1 MFTDRPACAG
11 SGLAVYTK
19 FCTPSDYS
27 NFSENEKREFAA
39 VGDIRGYSLF
49 NLGAQYRMNKNVT
62 FSATI
67 YNLFDKDFLKF
78 KKWRE
83 LTYNTAGAVT
93 GERDAWANSYVKSS
107 QSTKGSIP
115 DGRTLWIR
123 ANVQF

>member
-1 MFTDRPACAG
+1 
-11 SGLAVYTK
+11 
-19 FCTPSDYS
+19 
-27 NFSENEKREFAA
+27 
-39 VGDIRGYSLF
+39 
-49 NLGAQYRMNKNVT
+49 MNKNVT

-83 LTYNTAGAVT
+83 LTYNNAGAVT
-93 GERDAWANSYVKSS
+93 GERDAWANPYVKSA